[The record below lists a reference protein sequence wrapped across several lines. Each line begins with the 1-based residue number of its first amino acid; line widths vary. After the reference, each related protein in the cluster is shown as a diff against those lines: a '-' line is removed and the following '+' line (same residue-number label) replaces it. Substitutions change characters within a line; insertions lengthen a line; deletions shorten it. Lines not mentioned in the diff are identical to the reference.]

1 MNWTLLGGSLVAVL
15 ALAGIAAWLKLGG
28 DPLTESDAMEAA
40 GDTLPG
46 FVPETVLL
54 ASDGATALV
63 RGRGRRIALV
73 KRHGAQPA
81 VRELV
86 PPFGISAAAEG
97 TIVRSGDRMFG
108 DVVLQGQAFGD
119 LESFLDHLQT
129 RSH

>member
-46 FVPETVLL
+46 FVPEAALL
-54 ASDGATALV
+54 GRDGGAALV
-63 RGRGRRIALV
+63 RGREGRVALV

-81 VRELV
+81 LRELV
-86 PPFGISAAAEG
+86 RPFGISAATEG

-108 DVVLQGQAFGD
+108 DVVLQGQAVD
-119 LESFLDHLQT
+119 ELESFLDHLQT

>member
-28 DPLTESDAMEAA
+28 DPLTKADALDAA
-40 GDTLPG
+40 GDMLPG
-46 FVPETVLL
+46 FVPEAVLL
-54 ASDGATALV
+54 GSDGAAALV
-63 RGRGRRIALV
+63 RGRGGRVALV

-86 PPFGISAAAEG
+86 RSVGLTAAGDG

-108 DVVLQGQAFGD
+108 DVVLHGWALSD
-119 LESFLDHLQT
+119 LEGFVRDA
-129 RSH
+129 